1 MRYLLLV
8 FVCLGLSV
16 ASYAQKIYA
25 PNTTNSLT
33 GGATY
38 CQNVV
43 PGLLTYTYNTC
54 SSGTGTATG
63 TALTISWYANTVNST
78 SGGTLQSTTFVS
90 SSTSATGN
98 TTFLPPTVDVGTMY
112 YYCVITWDG
121 TGLCNTSGSL
131 TSPVATVVVNTAP
144 DVISGSLSGCVGTLT
159 TLSNTVGGGTWS
171 SSAATKAS
179 VNSSTGV
186 VNAIAAGTATI
197 SYSIGSCRSTAVFTV
212 NANPSAIT
220 GTQTICQNA
229 VTTFTDATAG
239 GTWSTGDASIATIN
253 ASSPVGI
260 TGVNAGTTNITYT
273 LSSSGCYATRPVTVN
288 VAPGAITGTFTAC
301 VGTLTTLTNAVG
313 GGTWASSASTKAS
326 VNSSTGVVNAIAA
339 GTATISYT
347 IGSCRSTAVFTV
359 NANPSAITGTQS
371 ICQNATTTFAD
382 VTAAGTWSTGDA
394 SIASINA
401 SSPVTIT
408 GLNAGTTNITYTVT
422 SSGCYATRPITVN
435 TQPAA
440 ITGTAVACVGFQTTL
455 ADATP
460 GGTWTSATTT
470 RATITAAGVVTAVAS
485 GTSVISY
492 TLGSCRSTVVYTVNA
507 NPAAITGTQ
516 TVCGGAV
523 VTFADAT
530 AGGTWSSANSS
541 VATVTPTSPGLVT
554 GVDAGNTTISYTL
567 GTGCYATRTVTVN
580 TSPDVITGTFSSCT
594 GVQTTL
600 SNTVGG
606 GVWSSSAPTRASIN
620 SSTGVVN
627 AIAAGTANI
636 SYTLGTCRSV
646 AVFTVNST
654 PAAITGT
661 NVICQGVVTTFSN
674 TVAGGTWST
683 TDASVA
689 SVGAGTPVGIT
700 GMDAGTATISYTI
713 GSCFATRG
721 ITVNTAPAVI
731 TGSYSACIGTLT
743 TLSNSVGGGTWSS
756 SATTKASVNSSGVV
770 NAISAG
776 TATIS
781 YTIGSC
787 RSTAAFTV
795 NANPNAIGG
804 SFAVC
809 EGSVTTLSE
818 STVGGSWSSSNEAKA
833 TVADGIVTGVDNGT
847 VTISYTMPTGCY
859 SSRVVT
865 VNPTPDPISGSS
877 TVCISST
884 ITLTDPTPSGS
895 WSSSN
900 MSIAAVNSSTGA
912 VTGVAEGT
920 VTITYAS
927 GSCKATT
934 PVTVLASPAAISG
947 SATNVCEG
955 SYISFSDAT
964 VGGSWSSD
972 NVAIASIDAGTG
984 VVAGIG
990 FGVTTITY
998 STGCGIPATQ
1008 SVTVNRTP
1016 TGFTGIPAVCV
1027 AAVAAI
1033 GNSDAGGTWS
1043 GGAPETATVDASG
1056 NVYGVATG
1064 STNITYTL
1072 GSCAASQAV
1081 TVNPNPEAITGSDLV
1096 CTEAAVT
1103 FTDATMGGT
1112 WSSSD
1117 NSKATVDAS
1126 SGVVAGVAAG
1136 AVNISYT
1143 VSYAV
1148 GSCAVA
1154 YPTTINSLPA
1164 RPEDISGSPTTF
1176 CTGTSVT
1183 LADVTPAGTWSSASP
1198 SVATI
1203 NEAGVVTG
1211 IASGTSTIS
1220 YSLTNECGT
1229 VAATQDITVVDY
1241 PVASIASA
1249 PDACYN
1255 YATNIVFAGS
1265 AGATITYR
1273 VDGGVD
1279 QTAVLSGGSFSLSS
1293 GVITS
1298 THNYELVEV
1307 HNATCATNYDTT
1319 ATVSTMPM
1327 QWVGGVAGHE
1337 TEWTNTGNWSCGF
1350 VPGDTTDV
1358 TIPAGAMYYPVI
1370 SGLVIVGTKNL
1381 TVASGAQISI
1391 SSSGQLKVKGTLSNS
1406 GAVKGDGAMVM
1417 NGSSAQVITG
1427 LGRVNNMI
1435 INNAAGVTINSGAR
1449 VTITKELSMSA
1460 GTLTTNDSLVLYSDS
1475 TVNARIGIIAFGSS
1489 VSGNVKVMQYV
1500 RGGYRRYRFWA
1511 HPFSSTISLS
1521 QIQTYIDITGPG
1533 GSANG
1538 FTTTSSNNASCFR
1551 YDPTMGNS
1559 SLSSDPGWRQFTK
1572 INASAADSNLFHR
1585 HQGIRLF
1592 IRGTKGQGLGYITE
1606 TPNPVTISM
1615 VGSINQGDQTMVLSK
1630 GATTL
1635 QDYNMLG
1642 NPYPSPVDIGTV
1654 IYNAKAA
1661 GSVVGS
1667 AFYVWDPYIGA
1678 GGQYIAVPIGSGAPA
1693 PYYLQANSSF
1703 QVRAAHNGDVVTF
1716 SEGNK
1721 YTSSDSVLLRP
1732 AAEYLTLKVLDA
1744 NEHMWDELRVKFNDN
1759 ATAGEDNDFDAH
1771 KLEGP
1776 DFNFYTVSADAQNL
1790 AIDVRPFDDDINI
1803 PVGISSAYQQQF
1815 TIRASEV
1822 VAPVGKTVYL
1832 HDKLLNKYV
1841 QLEAGAEY
1849 QFSVNA
1855 DAATQGND
1863 RFEISAKAGGTETS
1877 RQPSI
1882 TLAPNPATDVV
1893 NVTFA
1898 SAKEEE
1904 VTVWVLDVSGVSVYR
1919 SELGKVS
1926 AATTA
1931 IPLKS
1936 LAAGIYM
1943 VEISHGTQ
1951 KFVKRLVKE

>member
-8 FVCLGLSV
+8 FVCMGLSV

-63 TALTISWYANTVNST
+63 TALTISWYSNTINST

-212 NANPSAIT
+212 NSNPSAIS
-220 GTQTICQNA
+220 GTQTVCQNA

-301 VGTLTTLTNAVG
+301 VGTLTTLSNAVG

-347 IGSCRSTAVFTV
+347 IGSCRSTAGFTV
-359 NANPSAITGTQS
+359 NVNPSAVTGTNT
-371 ICQNATTTFAD
+371 ICQNATTSFSDA
-382 VTAAGTWSTGDA
+382 TAGGTWSTADA

-408 GLNAGTTNITYTVT
+408 GLNAGTTNITYTLT

-460 GGTWTSATTT
+460 GGTWTSTTT
-470 RATITAAGVVTAVAS
+470 TKATITAAGVVSAVAS
-485 GTSVISY
+485 GTSTISY

-516 TVCGGAV
+516 TVCKGAT

-530 AGGTWSSANSS
+530 VGGTWSSANSS
-541 VATVTPTSPGLVT
+541 VATLTPASPGVVT

-606 GVWSSSAPTRASIN
+606 GVWSSSASTKASVN

-627 AIAAGTANI
+627 AIAAGTATI
-636 SYTLGTCRSV
+636 SYTIGTCRST

-654 PAAITGT
+654 PAVITGT
-661 NVICQGVVTTFSN
+661 NVICQGAVTTFSN

-683 TDASVA
+683 TDATVA
-689 SVGAGTPVGIT
+689 SIDASTPVLIT
-700 GMDAGTATISYTI
+700 GVNAGNATISYTI
-713 GSCFATRG
+713 GSCFSTRG
-721 ITVNTAPAVI
+721 ITVNTAPAAI
-731 TGSYSACIGTLT
+731 TGAYSACVGTLA
-743 TLSNSVGGGTWSS
+743 TLSNSVAGGTWSS

-776 TATIS
+776 SATIS

-795 NANPNAIGG
+795 NSNPNAIGG
-804 SFAVC
+804 FFTVC
-809 EGSVTTLSE
+809 KGSVSTL
-818 STVGGSWSSSNEAKA
+818 TNATAGGAWSSSDESLA
-833 TVADGIVTGVDNGT
+833 TVESGLYTGVNSGSP
-847 VTISYTMPTGCY
+847 TISYTLPTGCFAT
-859 SSRVVT
+859 RVVT
-865 VNPTPDPISGSS
+865 VNNTPDPISGPS
-877 TVCISST
+877 TVCRTSSIS
-884 ITLTDPTPSGS
+884 LTDATPSGS
-895 WSSSN
+895 WSSSS
-900 MSIAAVNSSTGA
+900 MAVASVNASTGV
-912 VTGVAEGT
+912 VTGVSVGSA
-920 VTITYAS
+920 TITYVL
-927 GSCKATT
+927 GSCKAVL
-934 PVTVLASPAAISG
+934 PITVLASPVSITG
-947 SATNVCEG
+947 STSNVCEG
-955 SYISFSDAT
+955 AQISFSNAT
-964 VGGSWSSD
+964 PGGSWSSD
-972 NVAIASIDAGTG
+972 NAAVASIEAGTG
-984 VVAGIG
+984 VVTGVG
-990 FGVTTITY
+990 FGTTTITY
-998 STGCGIPATQ
+998 STGCGSPVSQ
-1008 SVTVNRTP
+1008 SVTVDRTP
-1016 TGFTGIPAVCV
+1016 TDFTGTPAVCV
-1027 AAVAAI
+1027 AAVAVI
-1033 GNSDAGGTWS
+1033 GNGDAGGTWS
-1043 GGAPETATVDASG
+1043 GGAPEVATIDASG
-1056 NVYGVATG
+1056 NIYGVATG

-1072 GSCAASQAV
+1072 GSCAASRSV
-1081 TVNPNPEAITGSDLV
+1081 TVNPNPESISGSSLV
-1096 CTEAAVT
+1096 CTETPVT
-1103 FTDATMGGT
+1103 FTDATVGGV

-1126 SGVVAGVAAG
+1126 SGVVAGLGAG
-1136 AVNISYT
+1136 SVNISYT
-1143 VSYAV
+1143 VSYSV
-1148 GSCAVA
+1148 GSCSVA
-1154 YPTTINSLPA
+1154 YPTTVNSLPA
-1164 RPEDISGSPTTF
+1164 RPEDISGTPVTF
-1176 CTGTSVT
+1176 CTGTVVT
-1183 LADVTPAGTWSSASP
+1183 LSDATAAGTWSSATP

-1203 NEAGVVTG
+1203 DESGAVTG
-1211 IASGTSTIS
+1211 LSGGTSTIS

-1229 VAATQDITVVDY
+1229 VAATQDVTVVDY
-1241 PVASIASA
+1241 PFAFISSA
-1249 PDACYN
+1249 PNACYN
-1255 YATNIVFAGS
+1255 YATNIVFEGTPS
-1265 AGATITYR
+1265 ATITYK
-1273 VDGGVD
+1273 VDGGAD
-1279 QTAVLSGGSFSLSS
+1279 QTAILAGGSISVSS

-1298 THNYELVEV
+1298 AHNYELVEV
-1307 HNATCATNYDTT
+1307 HNATCATEYHTT
-1319 ATVSTMPM
+1319 ATISTIPM
-1327 QWVGGVAGHE
+1327 QWVGGVSSHE
-1337 TEWTNTGNWSCGF
+1337 TEWTNVGNWSCGF

-1358 TIPAGAMYYPVI
+1358 TIPSGAGYYPVI
-1370 SGLVIVGTKNL
+1370 SGDIVGAKRL
-1381 TVASGAQISI
+1381 TIASGAQMSI
-1391 SSSGQLKVKGTLSNS
+1391 GGSSQLIVKSSLSNS
-1406 GAVKGDGAMVM
+1406 GAITGDGALIMS
-1417 NGSSAQVITG
+1417 GSTPQTITG
-1427 LGRVNNMI
+1427 LGRVNNLI
-1435 INNAAGVTINSGAR
+1435 VNNAAGVTINTGAR
-1449 VTITKELSMSA
+1449 VIVTKELSMAA
-1460 GTLTTNDSLVLYSDS
+1460 GNLATNDSLVLYSDS
-1475 TVNARIGIIAFGSS
+1475 TINARINAIPLGSAIT
-1489 VSGNVKVMQYV
+1489 GNVKVMQYV

-1511 HPFSSTISLS
+1511 HPFSSAISLS
-1521 QIQTYIDITGPG
+1521 QIQSYIDITGTG

-1538 FTTTSSNNASCFR
+1538 FTTTASNNASCFR
-1551 YDPTMGNS
+1551 YDPLLGNS
-1559 SLSSDPGWRQFTK
+1559 SLGSDPGWRPYTK
-1572 INASAADSNLFHR
+1572 INGAAADSNLFHSG
-1585 HQGIRLF
+1585 QGIRLF
-1592 IRGTKGQGLGYITE
+1592 IRGTKGQGLGFVNE

-1615 VGSINQGDQTMVLSK
+1615 VGPINQGDQTIVLSR

-1642 NPYPSPVDIGTV
+1642 NPFPAPIDLGT
-1654 IYNAKAA
+1654 IMYTAKAT
-1661 GSVVGS
+1661 GSIVGS
-1667 AFYVWDPYIGA
+1667 AFYVWDPYLGA
-1678 GGQYIAVPIGSGAPA
+1678 GGQYIAVPIGSGAPT
-1693 PYYLQANSSF
+1693 PYYLQANCAF
-1703 QVRAAHNGDVVTF
+1703 QVRAAHNGDVITF

-1721 YTSSDSVLLRP
+1721 YSRADSVLLRP
-1732 AAEYLTLKVLDA
+1732 ASEYITLKVVDR

-1759 ATAGEDNDFDAH
+1759 ATADEDNDYDAH

-1776 DFNFYTVSADAQNL
+1776 DFNFYTVSADAQKL
-1790 AIDVRPFDDDINI
+1790 AIDARPFDDDITI
-1803 PVGISSAYQQQF
+1803 PVGISSAYAQQF

-1822 VAPVGKTVYL
+1822 VAPAGKTVYL

-1841 QLEAGAEY
+1841 QLEAGSEY
-1849 QFSVNA
+1849 QFSVSA
-1855 DAATQGND
+1855 EAATQGND
-1863 RFEISAKAGGTETS
+1863 RFEISAKAGTSETS
-1877 RQPSI
+1877 RQS
-1882 TLAPNPATDVV
+1882 TVVLAPNPATDIV
-1893 NVTFA
+1893 NIMFT
-1898 SAKEEE
+1898 SATEEE
-1904 VTVWVLDVSGVSVYR
+1904 VSVRVLDVSGVSVYT
-1919 SELGKVS
+1919 SDLGKVS
-1926 AATTA
+1926 TVTTA

-1943 VEISHGTQ
+1943 VEVSHGTQ

>member
-16 ASYAQKIYA
+16 ASYAQKVYA

-54 SSGTGTATG
+54 SSGSGTATG
-63 TALTISWYANTVNST
+63 TALTISWYSNTINST

-98 TTFLPPTVDVGTMY
+98 STFLPPTVDVGTMY

-144 DVISGSLSGCVGTLT
+144 DVITGSLSACVGTLT

-186 VNAIAAGTATI
+186 VNAIATGTATI
-197 SYSIGSCRSTAVFTV
+197 SYTIGSCRATAVFTV

-253 ASSPVGI
+253 AGSPVSI

-273 LSSSGCYATRPVTVN
+273 LASSGCYATRPVTVN

-301 VGTLTTLTNAVG
+301 VGTLTTLSNAVG

-326 VNSSTGVVNAIAA
+326 VNSSTGVVNAIAS

-347 IGSCRSTAVFTV
+347 IGSCRSTAGFTV
-359 NANPSAITGTQS
+359 NANPSAVTGTNT
-371 ICQNATTTFAD
+371 ICQSATTSFAD
-382 VTAAGTWSTGDA
+382 ATAGGTWSTGDV

-408 GLNAGTTNITYTVT
+408 GVNAGTTNITYTLT

-440 ITGTAVACVGFQTTL
+440 ITGTAVACIGFQTTL

-460 GGTWTSATTT
+460 GGTWTSAATTK
-470 RATITAAGVVTAVAS
+470 ATITAAGVVSAVAS
-485 GTSVISY
+485 GTSTISY

-516 TVCGGAV
+516 TVCEGAM
-523 VTFADAT
+523 VTFANT
-530 AGGTWSSANSS
+530 TIGGTWSSANNA
-541 VATVTPTSPGLVT
+541 VATVTPASPGVVT

-600 SNTVGG
+600 SNTVGS
-606 GVWSSSAPTRASIN
+606 GVWSSSAPTKASVN

-627 AIAAGTANI
+627 AIAAGTATI
-636 SYTLGTCRSV
+636 SYTIGTCRST

-661 NVICQGVVTTFSN
+661 NVICQGVVTTFTN

-683 TDASVA
+683 TDETIASINA
-689 SVGAGTPVGIT
+689 SSPVGIT
-700 GMDAGTATISYTI
+700 GVNAGNATISYAI
-713 GSCFATRG
+713 GSCFSTRG
-721 ITVNTAPAVI
+721 ITVNTAPSTI
-731 TGSYSACIGTLT
+731 TGSYGACVGTLT
-743 TLSNSVGGGTWSS
+743 TLSNSVAGGTWSS
-756 SATTKASVNSSGVV
+756 SASTKASVNSSTGVV
-770 NAISAG
+770 NAIAAG
-776 TATIS
+776 NATIS

-795 NANPNAIGG
+795 NANPNSIGG
-804 SFAVC
+804 FFSVC
-809 EGSVTTLSE
+809 EGSVSTL
-818 STVGGSWSSSNEAKA
+818 TNATAGGTWSSSNESLA
-833 TVADGIVTGVDNGT
+833 TVESGLYAGVNSGT
-847 VTISYTMPTGCY
+847 PTISYVLPTGCFATK
-859 SSRVVT
+859 VVT
-865 VNPTPDPISGSS
+865 VNNTPDPISGPS
-877 TVCISST
+877 TVCRTSSIS
-884 ITLTDPTPSGS
+884 LTDATPSGS
-895 WSSSN
+895 WSSSS
-900 MSIAAVNSSTGA
+900 MSVASVNAATGI
-912 VTGVAEGT
+912 VTGISAGSA
-920 VTITYAS
+920 TITYVL
-927 GSCKATT
+927 GSCKAVL
-934 PVTVLASPAAISG
+934 PITVLASPVAITG
-947 SATNVCEG
+947 SSTEVCEG
-955 SYISFSDAT
+955 SQVSFSNAT
-964 VGGSWSSD
+964 AGGSWTSD
-972 NVAIASIDAGTG
+972 NTSVASIDAATG
-984 VVAGIG
+984 VVTGVG
-990 FGVTTITY
+990 FGTTTITY
-998 STGCGIPATQ
+998 ATGCGSPVSQ
-1008 SVTVNRTP
+1008 SVTVDRTP
-1016 TGFTGIPAVCV
+1016 NDFTGTPAVCV
-1027 AAVAAI
+1027 AAVAII

-1043 GGAPETATVDASG
+1043 GGAPETATIDASG
-1056 NVYGVATG
+1056 NIYGVAAG
-1064 STNITYTL
+1064 SADITYTL
-1072 GSCAASQAV
+1072 GSCAASRSV
-1081 TVNPNPEAITGSDLV
+1081 TVNPNPETIAGNDLV
-1096 CTEAAVT
+1096 CTESPVT
-1103 FTDATMGGT
+1103 FTDATVGGA

-1126 SGVVAGVAAG
+1126 SGVVTGVGAG

-1143 VSYAV
+1143 VSYPV

-1154 YPTTINSLPA
+1154 YTTTVNSLPA
-1164 RPEDISGSPTTF
+1164 RPEDITGSPVTF
-1176 CTGTSVT
+1176 CTGTTAT
-1183 LADVTPAGTWSSASP
+1183 LSDITPAGTWSSATP
-1198 SVATI
+1198 AVATI
-1203 NEAGVVTG
+1203 DDAGVVTG
-1211 IASGTSTIS
+1211 LSGGTATIS

-1229 VAATQDITVVDY
+1229 VAATQDVTVVDY
-1241 PVASIASA
+1241 PFAFISSA
-1249 PDACYN
+1249 PNACYN
-1255 YATNIVFAGS
+1255 YATNIIFEGTPN
-1265 AGATITYR
+1265 ATITYK
-1273 VDGGVD
+1273 VDGGTD
-1279 QTAVLSGGSFSLSS
+1279 QTAVLSGGSTSLST

-1298 THNYELVEV
+1298 AHNYELVEV
-1307 HNATCATNYDTT
+1307 HNATCATEYHTT
-1319 ATVSTMPM
+1319 ATISTIPM
-1327 QWVGGVAGHE
+1327 QWVGGVSSRE
-1337 TEWTNTGNWSCGF
+1337 TEWTNGGNWSCGF

-1358 TIPAGAMYYPVI
+1358 TIPSGTAYYPVI
-1370 SGLVIVGTKNL
+1370 SGAIVGAKKL
-1381 TVASGAQISI
+1381 TIASGAQMSI
-1391 SSSGQLKVKGTLSNS
+1391 GGSAQLIVKSSLSNA
-1406 GAVKGDGAMVM
+1406 GAITGDGALIMS
-1417 NGSSAQVITG
+1417 GSTPQTITG
-1427 LGRVNNMI
+1427 LGRVSNLI
-1435 INNAAGVTINSGAR
+1435 INNAAGVAINTGAR
-1449 VTITKELSMSA
+1449 VIVTKELSMAA
-1460 GTLTTNDSLVLYSDS
+1460 GSLTTNDSLVLYSDS
-1475 TVNARIGIIAFGSS
+1475 SVNARINAITLGSAIT
-1489 VSGNVKVMQYV
+1489 GNVKVMQYV

-1511 HPFSSTISLS
+1511 HPFSSAISLS
-1521 QIQTYIDITGPG
+1521 QIQSYIDITGTG

-1538 FTTTSSNNASCFR
+1538 FTTTASNNASCFR
-1551 YDPTMGNS
+1551 YDPLLGNS
-1559 SLSSDPGWRQFTK
+1559 SLGSDPGWRPFTK
-1572 INASAADSNLFHR
+1572 INGAAADSNLFHSG
-1585 HQGIRLF
+1585 QGIRLF
-1592 IRGTKGQGLGYITE
+1592 IRGTKGQGLGFVAE

-1615 VGSINQGDQTMVLSK
+1615 VGPVNQGDQTIVLSR
-1630 GATTL
+1630 GATTA

-1642 NPYPSPVDIGTV
+1642 NPFPAPIDLGT
-1654 IYNAKAA
+1654 IMYNAKAT
-1661 GSVVGS
+1661 GSIVGS
-1667 AFYVWDPYIGA
+1667 AFYVWDPYLGA
-1678 GGQYIAVPIGSGAPA
+1678 GGQYIAVPIGSGAPV
-1693 PYYLQANSSF
+1693 PYYLQANCAF
-1703 QVRAAHNGDVVTF
+1703 QVRAAHNGDAIIF

-1721 YTSSDSVLLRP
+1721 YTRADSVLLRP
-1732 AAEYLTLKVLDA
+1732 AAEYITLKVVDR
-1744 NEHMWDELRVKFNDN
+1744 NEHIWDELRVKFNDN
-1759 ATAGEDNDFDAH
+1759 ATAGDDNDFDAH

-1776 DFNFYTVSADAQNL
+1776 DFNFYTVSADEQKL
-1790 AIDVRPFDDDINI
+1790 AIDARPFDDDVTI
-1803 PVGISSAYQQQF
+1803 PVGISSAYEQQF

-1849 QFSVNA
+1849 QFAVTA
-1855 DAATQGND
+1855 EAATQGND
-1863 RFEISAKAGGTETS
+1863 RFEISAKTGGVETS
-1877 RQPSI
+1877 KQPAI
-1882 TLAPNPATDVV
+1882 TMAPNPVTDVV
-1893 NVTFA
+1893 NITFT

-1904 VTVWVLDVSGVSVYR
+1904 VSVRVLDLSGVSVYN
-1919 SELGKVS
+1919 SDLGKVS
-1926 AATTA
+1926 AVTAA

-1936 LAAGIYM
+1936 LSAGIYM
-1943 VEISHGTQ
+1943 VEVNHGTQ